1 MKIGIGND
9 HTGVEL
15 KKEITEH
22 LQAQGYEVINY
33 GTDSTESFDYPIA
46 GEKVAN
52 AVVSKEVDLGIA
64 ICGTG
69 IGIGLAANKVAGI
82 RCATCSEPYS
92 AKMTRMHNNAN
103 MISFGSRVV
112 GAELAKMIVDE
123 WLNAKFIDDGGRH
136 CRRVAEIMDIEQR
149 NRDK

>member
-15 KKEITEH
+15 KKELTEY
-22 LQAQGYEVINY
+22 LEAQGYEVINY
-33 GTDSTESFDYPIA
+33 GTDSTESYDYPLA
-46 GEKVAN
+46 GEKVAK
-52 AVVSKEVDLGIA
+52 AVVNKEVDLGIG

-92 AKMTRMHNNAN
+92 AKMARMHNNAN

-112 GAELAKMIVDE
+112 GPELAKMIVDE
-123 WLNAKFIDDGGRH
+123 WLKAEFIADGGRH
-136 CRRVAEIMDIEQR
+136 CRRVAEIMDIEKR
-149 NRDK
+149 NREK